1 MCPLQI
7 TLDKIVVT
15 IIIHQYSLQQ
25 HQDFTFLSS
34 LTMISKDIFT
44 LLLMVSTFAS
54 GNKIP
59 RELEVKNNRSFE
71 TKESIER
78 AFIKKMNPRFI

>member
-44 LLLMVSTFAS
+44 LLLMVSTFKS

-59 RELEVKNNRSFE
+59 RELEVKNRSFE
-71 TKESIER
+71 TKESIGR
-78 AFIKKMNPRFI
+78 VFIKKMNVS